1 MAPPPPRRTA
11 LVVLHIDKDGAADDE
26 DDDIGMIEADET
38 RRTYL
43 DRLAWK
49 TLLLDPSALAGST
62 VALLLRPTTSHSRH
76 RRTHD
81 DDDAAAVLVVGEL
94 VDEPNHI
101 TPSITV
107 ARSLAHELLSL
118 TLQQPPI
125 SSSISRPMTR
135 ASIDTS
141 TRREGSELE
150 MIGSEVWAE
159 VIEQPRVAHIDRLA
173 VRASSLWIHRHA
185 IEQRVLEELLVESTR
200 TITVAAVGAE
210 VVARGMALMVEE
222 CLPLRQGIVH
232 KDTVLVLLPWR
243 DLDDL
248 ADATHSPPQPRDEQR
263 VSSDMA
269 ASMCGPSMRSP
280 FPLTTMTMTASSSMS
295 MSARSMSGINVGLTP
310 TPSKMIARAKML
322 RGPVDDAI
330 DESREEGT
338 RSETDRHR
346 QVVVSAQALR
356 SLRCFSGSWVRDSS
370 PPHRWRALPFW
381 ILTDLA
387 LDCVGMEWN
396 VRFELEQEIHGDH
409 RSLFWLKC
417 SLPTTRATTTTR
429 LHG

>member
-1 MAPPPPRRTA
+1 M
-11 LVVLHIDKDGAADDE
+11 VLHIDKDGAADDE

-62 VALLLRPTTSHSRH
+62 VALLLRPMTSHSRH

-81 DDDAAAVLVVGEL
+81 DDDAAAAVLVVGEL
-94 VDEPNHI
+94 VDEPNHT

-125 SSSISRPMTR
+125 SSSISRAMTST
-135 ASIDTS
+135 SIDAS

-173 VRASSLWIHRHA
+173 VRASSLWIHRHV
-185 IEQRVLEELLVESTR
+185 IEQRVLEELLVESSR

-269 ASMCGPSMRSP
+269 ASMCGPSMRSA
-280 FPLTTMTMTASSSMS
+280 FPLTTMTMTASTSMS
-295 MSARSMSGINVGLTP
+295 MAGRSMSGINVGLTSA
-310 TPSKMIARAKML
+310 PSKMIARAKML

-346 QVVVSAQALR
+346 QVVVSAQVLR

-370 PPHRWRALPFW
+370 LPHR
-381 ILTDLA
+381 
-387 LDCVGMEWN
+387 
-396 VRFELEQEIHGDH
+396 
-409 RSLFWLKC
+409 
-417 SLPTTRATTTTR
+417 
-429 LHG
+429 

>member
-62 VALLLRPTTSHSRH
+62 VALLLRPMTSHSRH

-81 DDDAAAVLVVGEL
+81 DDDAAAAVLVVGEL

-135 ASIDTS
+135 ASIDAS

-243 DLDDL
+243 ELDDL
-248 ADATHSPPQPRDEQR
+248 ADAARSQPQPRDEQR

-269 ASMCGPSMRSP
+269 ASMCGPSMRSA
-280 FPLTTMTMTASSSMS
+280 FPLTTMTMTASTSMS
-295 MSARSMSGINVGLTP
+295 MAGRSMSGINVGLTS

-338 RSETDRHR
+338 RSDRHR
-346 QVVVSAQALR
+346 QVVVSAQVLR

-370 PPHRWRALPFW
+370 LPHR
-381 ILTDLA
+381 
-387 LDCVGMEWN
+387 
-396 VRFELEQEIHGDH
+396 
-409 RSLFWLKC
+409 
-417 SLPTTRATTTTR
+417 
-429 LHG
+429 